1 MLKVVE
7 PEDIFSHNQVESI
20 IRGHK
25 ERKMGE
31 HNSKVL
37 CWKEIYKANQ

>member
-20 IRGHK
+20 TCGHK
-25 ERKMGE
+25 EMKRGE
-31 HNSKVL
+31 YNSKML